1 MANKHL
7 GLMDR
12 LLRLNAGIKLRTKLF
27 FLFFVLLMVT
37 LLLSSYGYY
46 TSSLDSAVEQHSKE
60 AYQNIRQSSIILD
73 QKLLNIVENSELM
86 MKDKEIYR
94 IFAAIDPRDPID
106 LLKYDRALKRI
117 IAKYYTYDEQIY
129 SSTIMTSYYTFGNG
143 YVPYEGFEDSAL
155 NQHIR
160 QGGGEFVWE
169 PTFDF
174 LKMFQQESLAGADI
188 SEFQFLFSGGRL
200 LNLFDNS
207 TGDIVSLSGETEA
220 PVLLLNFK
228 LDFMHDYYE
237 GLGFD
242 EKRMFLVV
250 APNGQVVFSNTL
262 SPLVDKTDDPW
273 IAGLPLGQSGIL
285 HAQDGADD
293 LIVSYDTSEVTG
305 WTLVSAIRSRD
316 LIPEV
321 SGNISSTVVRLGFAV
336 LMISLGIAYVMSM
349 LITKPLSQLII
360 AIRKTGRGDFT
371 SKIPVR
377 GHGELENVIR
387 HFNDMNDKI
396 QLLIRENYEANLLE
410 KQAQINRLN
419 TQVNPHF
426 LYNTLNLVSC
436 IAIEQRSDE
445 ISQIVSSLS
454 RMLQYT
460 VQNDK
465 TLGSLHEELIW
476 LEDYVFIMRC
486 RFEERLDYG
495 CYVDHELIDREVPRL
510 FLQPFIENAFVHA
523 FEQMDIG
530 CVLRITGWQEN
541 DHLFFT
547 VRDNG
552 QGMSTERIAEIMSG
566 DQSASV
572 GISNVHRRLKLMY
585 GEQYG
590 IEVQS
595 TLGMGTTI
603 LIRLPA

>member
-1 MANKHL
+1 ME
-7 GLMDR
+7 R
-12 LLRLNAGIKLRTKLF
+12 WLRMNTGIKLRTKLF
-27 FLFFVLLMVT
+27 LLFFVLLMVT

-94 IFAAIDPRDPID
+94 IFATIDPHDPND
-106 LLKYDRALKRI
+106 LLKYDRELKRI

-143 YVPYEGFEDSAL
+143 YVPYDGFNHSAL

-160 QGGGEFVWE
+160 QGGGELVWE

-174 LKMFQQESLAGADI
+174 LNMFQQEALAGADI
-188 SEFQFLFSGGRL
+188 SEFQYLFSSGRL

-207 TGDIVSLSGETEA
+207 TGDIVSLPGEKEA

-228 LDFMHDYYE
+228 LDFMRDYYE

-242 EKRMFLVV
+242 DKRIFLVV
-250 APNGQVVFSNTL
+250 APNGQVVFSNTS
-262 SPLVDKTDDPW
+262 SPLADHGDTPW
-273 IAGLPLGQSGIL
+273 VADLPLGKSGTL
-285 HAQDGADD
+285 QAQDGTDA
-293 LIVSYDTSEVTG
+293 LIVSYDTSQVTG
-305 WTLVSAIRSRD
+305 WTLVSAIRNQD
-316 LIPEV
+316 LIPEA
-321 SGNISSTVVRLGFAV
+321 SRNIFNTVARLGSAV
-336 LMISLGIAYVMSM
+336 LMISLAIAYVMSM
-349 LITKPLSQLII
+349 LITKPLSQLIT

-377 GHGELENVIR
+377 GHSELDNVIR

-396 QLLIRENYEANLLE
+396 QLLIRENYEVNLLE

-445 ISQIVSSLS
+445 ISRITSSLS

-465 TLGSLHEELIW
+465 TIGTLQEELTW
-476 LEDYVFIMRC
+476 LEDYIFIMRC
-486 RFEERLDYG
+486 RFEERLDYA
-495 CYVDHELIDREVPRL
+495 CYVDHDLIDREVPRL

-523 FEQMDIG
+523 FDQMDKG

-541 DHLFFT
+541 ERLFFT

-552 QGMSTERIAEIMSG
+552 QGMSPERIAKIMAG
-566 DQSASV
+566 DEGGSV
-572 GISNVHRRLKLMY
+572 GMSNVHRRLKLMY

-603 LIRLPA
+603 MICLPA

>member
-1 MANKHL
+1 
-7 GLMDR
+7 
-12 LLRLNAGIKLRTKLF
+12 
-27 FLFFVLLMVT
+27 
-37 LLLSSYGYY
+37 
-46 TSSLDSAVEQHSKE
+46 
-60 AYQNIRQSSIILD
+60 
-73 QKLLNIVENSELM
+73 
-86 MKDKEIYR
+86 
-94 IFAAIDPRDPID
+94 
-106 LLKYDRALKRI
+106 
-117 IAKYYTYDEQIY
+117 
-129 SSTIMTSYYTFGNG
+129 
-143 YVPYEGFEDSAL
+143 
-155 NQHIR
+155 
-160 QGGGEFVWE
+160 
-169 PTFDF
+169 
-174 LKMFQQESLAGADI
+174 MFQQESLAGADI

-207 TGDIVSLSGETEA
+207 TGDIVSLSGEKEA
-220 PVLLLNFK
+220 PILLLNFK
-228 LDFMHDYYE
+228 LDFMHVYYE

-242 EKRMFLVV
+242 DKRMFLVV
-250 APNGQVVFSNTL
+250 APNGQVVFSNTT
-262 SPLVDKTDDPW
+262 SPLVDKTDAPW
-273 IAGLPLGQSGIL
+273 IADLSLGQSGTL

-321 SGNISSTVVRLGFAV
+321 SRNISSTVAKLGFAV
-336 LMISLGIAYVMSM
+336 LMISLVIAYVMSM

-465 TLGSLHEELIW
+465 TLGTLHEELTW

-495 CYVDHELIDREVPRL
+495 CYVDRELIGREVPRL

-566 DQSASV
+566 EQGDSV

>member
-1 MANKHL
+1 MATKL
-7 GLMDR
+7 SEVRDR
-12 LLRLNAGIKLRTKLF
+12 LLKMNAGIKLRTKLF
-27 FLFFVLLMVT
+27 LLFFVLLMVT

-73 QKLLNIVENSELM
+73 QKLSSIVENSELM

-94 IFAAIDPRDPID
+94 IFAAIDPNDPND
-106 LLKYDRALKRI
+106 LLKYDRELKRI

-129 SSTIMTSYYTFGNG
+129 SSTIMTSYYSFGNG
-143 YVPYEGFEDSAL
+143 YVPYDGFKDSTL
-155 NQHIR
+155 DRHIR
-160 QGGGEFVWE
+160 QGGGELVWE

-174 LKMFQQESLAGADI
+174 LEMFRQESLAGADI
-188 SEFQFLFSGGRL
+188 SEFQFLFSSGRL

-207 TGDIVSLSGETEA
+207 TGDIVSLPGEKEA

-228 LDFMHDYYE
+228 LDFMRDYYKD
-237 GLGFD
+237 LGFD

-250 APNGQVVFSNTL
+250 APSGQVVFDNTA
-262 SPLVDKTDDPW
+262 SPLVGDAAAAW
-273 IAGLPLGQSGIL
+273 IADLPLGQSGTM
-285 HAQDGADD
+285 HAKDGADD

-305 WTLVSAIRSRD
+305 WTLVSAIRDRD
-316 LIPEV
+316 LIPEA
-321 SGNISSTVVRLGFAV
+321 SRNIINTVARLGSVV
-336 LMISLGIAYVMSM
+336 LMISLVIAYVMSM
-349 LITKPLSQLII
+349 LITKPLSQLIT

-371 SKIPVR
+371 SKLPVR
-377 GHGELENVIR
+377 GQGELDNVIR

-396 QLLIRENYEANLLE
+396 QLLIHENYEAHLLE

-445 ISQIVSSLS
+445 ISRIVASLS

-465 TLGSLHEELIW
+465 TTGTLQEELTW
-476 LEDYVFIMRC
+476 LEDYMFIMRC
-486 RFEERLDYG
+486 RFEERLDYA
-495 CYVDHELIDREVPRL
+495 CYVDGELVDREVPRL

-523 FEQMDIG
+523 FEEMDKG
-530 CVLRITGWQEN
+530 CVLRITGWQED
-541 DHLFFT
+541 DHLYFT

-552 QGMSTERIAEIMSG
+552 QGISAERVVQIISG
-566 DQSASV
+566 EESGSV
-572 GISNVHRRLKLMY
+572 GMSNVHRRLKLMY
-585 GEQYG
+585 GDRYG

-595 TLGMGTTI
+595 TPGTGTTI